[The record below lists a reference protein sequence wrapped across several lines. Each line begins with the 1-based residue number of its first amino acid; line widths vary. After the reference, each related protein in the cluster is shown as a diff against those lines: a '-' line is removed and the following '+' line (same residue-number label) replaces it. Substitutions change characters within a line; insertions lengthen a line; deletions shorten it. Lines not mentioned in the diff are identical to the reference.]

1 MGRVSNWNRSPNRQ
15 PPALSPADSRLPK
28 TWSADTILIV
38 ERSGKVLIVGAG
50 IGGLAAG
57 VALRRRGWNVRI
69 YDRARNVRELG
80 FGLLLAPNAIA
91 ALSELG
97 IVGSVVVRTAPATG
111 LEIRRLNGRV
121 IRRFNSQ
128 LGGPAVV
135 ALRRDLH
142 DALLNA
148 IGHDA
153 LNLSSEAVAVSHD
166 RAGVKLRLAD
176 GSTDTGAVLIGAD
189 GVHSIV
195 RRQLHPNET
204 PLPSGFSAVRGMAY
218 GVSSYLGGLS
228 GVGYLDSGIE
238 AAATRAGSDAVYW
251 YVSLLSHEL
260 PSEASSAEAILA
272 KRLNE
277 FDPAFQAII
286 VGTSRTT
293 CGTTSCSN
301 VIRFPG
307 GALDAL
313 PCLAMPPILCCRTP
327 ARALHRRWKMQW
339 PLASCC
345 QDPKTL
351 RRRCGV
357 MRKYEFPARENS

>member
-1 MGRVSNWNRSPNRQ
+1 
-15 PPALSPADSRLPK
+15 
-28 TWSADTILIV
+28 
-38 ERSGKVLIVGAG
+38 
-50 IGGLAAG
+50 
-57 VALRRRGWNVRI
+57 VRI

-195 RRQLHPNET
+195 RGQLHPNET
-204 PLPSGFSAVRGMAY
+204 PPRPSGFSAVRGVAY

-286 VGTSRTT
+286 VGTKQDDMRYDKLFERDPLPRWGVGRVTLLGDAAHPVLPHT
-293 CGTTSCSN
+293 GQ
-301 VIRFPG
+301 
-307 GALDAL
+307 GAAQALEDAVALGLVLSGSEDVEDAL
-313 PCLAMPPILCCRTP
+313 RRYEKVRIPRTRKFIKLGPRIARITTTRNILIQSVRTLAIRLVPTP
-327 ARALHRRWKMQW
+327 LIGWVSSRSRDPHRN
-339 PLASCC
+339 
-345 QDPKTL
+345 L
-351 RRRCGV
+351 RHV
-357 MRKYEFPARENS
+357 